1 MNTKNKQDQT
11 KNQRQKT
18 RQDQGPKKQGQ
29 SGNRAHHDLNF
40 QEHEHP
46 ETRLTR

>member
-1 MNTKNKQDQT
+1 MNTKNKQNE
-11 KNQRQKT
+11 KNQGQKT
-18 RQDQGPKKQGQ
+18 RQKLVPKKQGQ
-29 SGNRAHHDLNF
+29 NLNMY

>member
-1 MNTKNKQDQT
+1 MNTANKKDQ

-18 RQDQGPKKQGQ
+18 RQKHGPKKEGR
-29 SGNRAHHDLNF
+29 NPNLLHDDRKF

>member
-1 MNTKNKQDQT
+1 MNTINKQDQ

-18 RQDQGPKKQGQ
+18 RQKRGPKKPGQ
-29 SGNRAHHDLNF
+29 VLREDRKY

>member
-1 MNTKNKQDQT
+1 MNTKNKQNE
-11 KNQRQKT
+11 KNQGQKT
-18 RQDQGPKKQGQ
+18 QQKLVRKKQGQ
-29 SGNRAHHDLNF
+29 NLNMQ